1 MATTKCIWSCRHVQ
15 GDLLK
20 ISIVMGKKD
29 NLSDFKHSVADPARP
44 AGLRI
49 SEQGF
54 SLTMISI
61 YRACPNKRK
70 CIASKPQFSL
80 ADASVQRRMPS
91 LL

>member
-1 MATTKCIWSCRHVQ
+1 MATTQCIWSCRHVQ

-20 ISIVMGKKD
+20 ICIVMGKKD
-29 NLSDFKHSVADPARP
+29 NLSDFKHSMADPARP

-61 YRACPNKRK
+61 YRAW
-70 CIASKPQFSL
+70 SKKEKMYSQ
-80 ADASVQRRMPS
+80 
-91 LL
+91 